1 MLRQGPIPLFIHGV
15 IEYAAGVLFVVA
27 PWLFGFDSGA
37 AKAVSIVVGIV
48 ILVVAASTDSP
59 TGLARTIPIKGHV
72 VLDFVLAAILI
83 AAPFLF
89 GFSDETNPTALF
101 VALGI
106 VHLLL
111 TIATRFLPPL
121 EARGLAEDPDQPAA

>member
-1 MLRQGPIPLFIHGV
+1 VLRQGPVPLFLHGV
-15 IEYAAGVLFVVA
+15 LEYAVGVLFIVA
-27 PWLFGFDSGA
+27 PWLFGFDSGT

-59 TGLARTIPIKGHV
+59 TGLSRSIPIKSHV
-72 VLDFVLAAILI
+72 ILDLVLAIALI

-89 GFSDETNPTALF
+89 GFSDETNPTAF
-101 VALGI
+101 FIVLGV

-111 TIATRFLPPL
+111 TIATRFLPRV
-121 EARGLAEDPDQPAA
+121 EPAG

>member
-1 MLRQGPIPLFIHGV
+1 MLRQGLVPLFVHGV
-15 IEYAAGVLFVVA
+15 IEYAAGVLFIVA
-27 PWLFGFDSGA
+27 PWVFGFDSGA

-59 TGLARTIPIKGHV
+59 TGLSRSIPIKAHV
-72 VLDFVLAAILI
+72 VLDLVLAVALI

-89 GFSDETNPTALF
+89 GFSDETNPTAF
-101 VALGI
+101 FIVLGV

-111 TIATRFLPPL
+111 TIATRFLPRV
-121 EARGLAEDPDQPAA
+121 EPAG

>member
-1 MLRQGPIPLFIHGV
+1 MLRQGPVPLFLHGV
-15 IEYAAGVLFVVA
+15 LEYAAGVLFIVA
-27 PWLFGFDSGA
+27 PWLFGFDSGT

-59 TGLARTIPIKGHV
+59 TGLSRSIPIKSHV
-72 VLDFVLAAILI
+72 ILDLVLAIALI

-89 GFSDETNPTALF
+89 GFSDETNPTAF
-101 VALGI
+101 FIVLGV

-111 TIATRFLPPL
+111 TIATRFLPRV
-121 EARGLAEDPDQPAA
+121 ESAG